1 MDRLAPWASEQD
13 CFPSRAVI
21 NASLLAME
29 IGDRI
34 RRARKAAGLSQR
46 ELASAIGVTH
56 GTVGQWESH
65 GKRPTRDNLQKVAK
79 ATLTS
84 FDELARGIPNMEGIL
99 VQDDRALRMLRRFFL
114 MSTRQQDNLL
124 ELLEMA
130 GDVRRDLQEPR
141 EASHTEEVTTK
152 DGEVTPR

>member
-1 MDRLAPWASEQD
+1 
-13 CFPSRAVI
+13 
-21 NASLLAME
+21 
-29 IGDRI
+29 
-34 RRARKAAGLSQR
+34 
-46 ELASAIGVTH
+46 
-56 GTVGQWESH
+56 
-65 GKRPTRDNLQKVAK
+65 
-79 ATLTS
+79 
-84 FDELARGIPNMEGIL
+84 MEGIL

-130 GDVRRDLQEPR
+130 GDVRRDLEEPR

>member
-1 MDRLAPWASEQD
+1 MDSIAPRASEQD
-13 CFPSRAVI
+13 CLPNPVVI
-21 NASLLAME
+21 SASLLAME

-34 RRARKAAGLSQR
+34 RRARNAAGLSQR

-65 GKRPTRDNLQKVAK
+65 GKRPTRENLQKVAK

-84 FDELARGIPNMEGIL
+84 FDELARGIPDMEGIL
-99 VQDDRALRMLRRFFL
+99 VQDSRAIRLLRRFFF

-130 GDVRRDLQEPR
+130 GDIRRDLQEPR